1 MQVDLTGQ
9 VAVVTGAAQGI
20 GRAVAGAF
28 AQSGARVVFTDLD
41 ERHTAQAAASVPR
54 LGEPHLSYV
63 MDVANGSEVDA
74 VIARIAEEAGRIDIL
89 VNNAGI
95 GVKAADR
102 KTIDEFPVE
111 TWEEMLRIDLTGVFR
126 VSRATVPHMKAR
138 NRAASSTSR
147 RCSASCRCGCRVPT
161 SPRRLA
167 SSTLHGRW
175 RSNWRRTGSWS
186 TASRPGST
194 ATDGWK
200 RWINDAKSEELDLHA
215 RLMSHIPLGRPAST
229 AGDRARRALPGG
241 PGQLI
246 HHRPHPSRRRRLDRR
261 LRAGFLRMR
270 KALAVEPR
278 GAELSES
285 AFRCPMAST
294 RTRWSASTGTWCCC
308 ASSSLP
314 RRSPAERERL
324 PASCISTSARRRPPR
339 ASALICGRPTG

>member
-1 MQVDLTGQ
+1 MSRKAWGNAMQVDLSGQ

-63 MDVANGSEVDA
+63 MDVANGGEVDA

-102 KTIDEFPVE
+102 KPIDEFPVE

-138 NRAASSTSR
+138 KSGRIINIASVLGLVPMRLQSSYVAAKAGVVNLTRSM
-147 RCSASCRCGCRVPT
+147 ALE
-161 SPRRLA
+161 LA
-167 SSTLHGRW
+167 PFGILVNGV
-175 RSNWRRTGSWS
+175 
-186 TASRPGST
+186 APGST

-215 RLMSHIPLGRPAST
+215 KLMSHIPLGRPAST
-229 AGDRARRALPGG
+229 EEIAQGVLFLAAPASSYITGHVLPVDGG
-241 PGQLI
+241 WT
-246 HHRPHPSRRRRLDRR
+246 
-261 LRAGFLRMR
+261 AGF
-270 KALAVEPR
+270 
-278 GAELSES
+278 
-285 AFRCPMAST
+285 
-294 RTRWSASTGTWCCC
+294 
-308 ASSSLP
+308 
-314 RRSPAERERL
+314 
-324 PASCISTSARRRPPR
+324 ARDF
-339 ASALICGRPTG
+339 